1 MYVDPRDPQD
11 RESDRDQYDAR
22 IVPQRSGKSGGVHV
36 ADQQTELMS
45 ESGPKKTDMRTF
57 V

>member
-1 MYVDPRDPQD
+1 MDVDPRDPQD

-45 ESGPKKTDMRTF
+45 QSGPKKTDMGTF

>member
-1 MYVDPRDPQD
+1 VYVNPRDLQD

-22 IVPQRSGKSGGVHV
+22 IVSQRSGKSGGVHV

-45 ESGPKKTDMRTF
+45 QSGPKKTDMGTF